1 MVDIASFKISIQ
13 FLKCCCIMSLKMII
27 FVYAK
32 EAPSSCVTGFSPFL
46 NAPLAPSAP
55 CNLSKW
61 APTWLP
67 PCALQLDHW
76 SQQLV
81 FLLIRG
87 GGLFCPHIFVVTDS
101 SVLEELQTTLGVSLD
116 I

>member
-1 MVDIASFKISIQ
+1 
-13 FLKCCCIMSLKMII
+13 MSLKMIV

-32 EAPSSCVTGFSPFL
+32 EAPSSGVTGFSPFL
-46 NAPLAPSAP
+46 NAPPAPSAP

-67 PCALQLDHW
+67 PCALQPDRL

-87 GGLFCPHIFVVTDS
+87 GGLFCQLIFVVTDS
-101 SVLEELQTTLGVSLD
+101 SVLEELQTMLGVSLD